1 LRSADELVKADKK
14 RSAIVGVG
22 YTPTWKQAP
31 RSLGAI
37 ALEAALAA
45 IEDAGL
51 TREMIDG
58 YVGTPWGPGSP
69 ASQPDGVAQISAGYL
84 AGALGLRDL
93 RFTVD
98 IVGLPSTALEIAVNA
113 LRDGLCNYVLLLRA
127 MYSGP
132 AGVHSGGARAAGPLQ
147 FTLPYG
153 LSGGGPQFALQL
165 KRYMFEHG
173 ATREQL
179 FAIVKLARRHAALN
193 PVAYWRDKPVTLEE
207 YMRSRWIYEPL
218 SLLDCDLPVTTAGAL
233 IVTTAERA
241 RDLPHKPALVTGF
254 AGTAAGRETVFEVS
268 GVAREDV
275 DVAQIYDGFSPF
287 VWYWLEQLGFCAPG
301 EAAAFAENG
310 RLELDGDLPVNTA
323 GGNLG
328 EGHFQGFGHLR
339 EGAMQI
345 MGRCGD
351 RQVANARH
359 CLVAA
364 GQPTGS
370 RSRHAIMLSAE

>member
-1 LRSADELVKADKK
+1 VAEPGKS

-22 YTPTWKQAP
+22 YTPTWRQAP

-37 ALEAALAA
+37 AMEAALDA

-51 TREMIDG
+51 KPEMIDG
-58 YVGTPWGPGSP
+58 YVGTPWGPA
-69 ASQPDGVAQISAGYL
+69 ASAGLPDGVAQISAGYL
-84 AGALGLRDL
+84 AAGLGLRDM
-93 RFTVD
+93 RFMVD

-113 LRDGLCNYVLLLRA
+113 LRAGLCSYVLLLRA
-127 MYSGP
+127 MYNGPSSGDSGP
-132 AGVHSGGARAAGPLQ
+132 AKAAGPAQ

-165 KRYMFEHG
+165 QRYMHEHG
-173 ATREQL
+173 ASRKQL

-193 PVAYWRDKPVTLEE
+193 PVAYWRDKPVELEE
-207 YMRSRWIYEPL
+207 YLRARPIYEPL
-218 SLLDCDLPVTTAGAL
+218 CLLDCDFPVTTAGAL
-233 IVTTAERA
+233 VVTTAERA
-241 RDLPHKPALVTGF
+241 RGLPQKPAFVSGF
-254 AGTAAGRETVFEVS
+254 AGTASGRETIFEAS
-268 GVAREDV
+268 GIEPDDV

-287 VWYWLEQLGFCAPG
+287 VWYWLEQLGFCGPG
-301 EAAAFAENG
+301 EAPEFADNG
-310 RLELDGDLPVNTA
+310 RLELDGQLPVNTA

-345 MGRCGD
+345 MGRCGE
-351 RQVANARH
+351 RQVPNVRH
-359 CLVAA
+359 CLVAP

-370 RSRHAIMLSAE
+370 RSRHAIMLSAD